1 MGKKNTV
8 MKVNIETEF
17 SECTAHAPASTAN
30 LGPGY
35 DVFGLGL
42 DVLEDI
48 VTIKINKSPKSI
60 KNNLKIITKGHGKK
74 NIPNDP
80 DYNTSGIVARKII
93 SEYNLYNYRCLIEIE
108 KNIPVGYGM
117 GSSAASAVATAI
129 SFNALFGLKMDE
141 NKLLDYSAEGELASA
156 GVKHY
161 DNIAG
166 SLFGNFVVIKTYPRL
181 EFIKIKAPKDL
192 IAVVCVPLIK
202 VPKRKTEASR
212 RVIPKKVLLE
222 KTVHNVANA
231 CSIVAGF
238 YTQDVNMICNGIND
252 CIIEPARKKTIP
264 GYDKLKKRSL
274 EEGAMAFTISG
285 AGPSSIA
292 FLNSRKK
299 GLHLAGVM
307 REEYKKLD
315 IKCET
320 YLAKP
325 SDGSKIVSKK

>member
-1 MGKKNTV
+1 
-8 MKVNIETEF
+8 MKFNESEF
-17 SECTAHAPASTAN
+17 SECTACAPASTAN

-42 DVLEDI
+42 DALEDI
-48 VTIKINKSPKSI
+48 VTVKIKKKSKSI
-60 KNNLKIITKGHGKK
+60 KNNLKIIIKGNGKK
-74 NIPNDP
+74 DIPNNP
-80 DYNTSGIVARKII
+80 NYNTAGIVARKII
-93 SEYNLYNYRCLIEIE
+93 SEYNLYRYSCLIEIE
-108 KNIPVGYGM
+108 KNIPAGYGM

-129 SFNALFGLKMDE
+129 SFNSLFGLDLDE

-166 SLFGNFVVIKTYPRL
+166 SLFGNFVIIKTYPKL
-181 EFIKIKAPKDL
+181 EFIKIKSPTDL
-192 IAVVCVPLIK
+192 IVVVCVPLIK
-202 VPKRKTEASR
+202 VPKMKTEISR
-212 RVIPKKVLLE
+212 KLIPKRVSLE
-222 KTVHNVANA
+222 KTVHNIANA

-238 YTQDVNMICNGIND
+238 YNQDVNMICNGIND
-252 CIIEPARKKTIP
+252 CIIEPARKKMIP
-264 GYDKLKKRSL
+264 GYDKIKKKSM

-299 GLHLAGVM
+299 GLHLAEVM
-307 REEYKKLD
+307 KEEYKKID
-315 IKCET
+315 IECET

-325 SDGSKIVSKK
+325 SDGSKIISKK

>member
-1 MGKKNTV
+1 
-8 MKVNIETEF
+8 MKFNESEF
-17 SECTAHAPASTAN
+17 SECTACAPASTAN

-42 DVLEDI
+42 DALEDI
-48 VTIKINKSPKSI
+48 VTVKIKKKSKSVR
-60 KNNLKIITKGHGKK
+60 NNLKIIIKGNGKK
-74 NIPNDP
+74 DIPNNP
-80 DYNTSGIVARKII
+80 NYNTAGIVARKII
-93 SEYNLYNYRCLIEIE
+93 SEYNLYSYSCLIEIE
-108 KNIPVGYGM
+108 KNIPAGYGM

-129 SFNALFGLKMDE
+129 SFNSLFGLDLDE

-166 SLFGNFVVIKTYPRL
+166 SLFGNFVIIKTYPKL
-181 EFIKIKAPKDL
+181 EFIKIKSPNDL
-192 IAVVCVPLIK
+192 IVVVCVPLIK
-202 VPKRKTEASR
+202 VPKMKTEISR
-212 RVIPKKVLLE
+212 KLLPKRVLLE
-222 KTVHNVANA
+222 KTIHNIANA

-238 YTQDVNMICNGIND
+238 YNQDVNMICNGIND
-252 CIIEPARKKTIP
+252 CIIEPARKKMIP
-264 GYDKLKKRSL
+264 GYDKIKKRSM

-299 GLHLAGVM
+299 GLHLAEVM
-307 REEYKKLD
+307 KEEYKK
-315 IKCET
+315 IGIECET

-325 SDGSKIVSKK
+325 SDGSKIISKK

>member
-1 MGKKNTV
+1 
-8 MKVNIETEF
+8 MKVNVDSEF
-17 SECTAHAPASTAN
+17 SECTARAPASTAN

-48 VTIKINKSPKSI
+48 VTVKIKKKSNSI
-60 KNNLKIITKGHGKK
+60 KNNLKIIIKGNGKK
-74 NIPNDP
+74 DIPNNP
-80 DYNTSGIVARKII
+80 NYNTAGIVARKII
-93 SEYNLYNYRCLIEIE
+93 SEYNLYNYSCLIEIE
-108 KNIPVGYGM
+108 KNIPAGYGM

-129 SFNALFGLKMDE
+129 SFNSLFGLDLDE

-166 SLFGNFVVIKTYPRL
+166 SLFGNFVIIKTFPKL
-181 EFIKIKAPKDL
+181 EFIRIKSPNDL
-192 IAVVCVPLIK
+192 IVVVCVPLIK
-202 VPKRKTEASR
+202 VPKMKTEVSR
-212 RVIPKKVLLE
+212 RLIPKRVLLE

-238 YTQDVNMICNGIND
+238 YNQDVNMICNGIND
-252 CIIEPARKKTIP
+252 CIIEPARKKVIP
-264 GYDKLKKRSL
+264 GYDKIKKRSL

-299 GLHLAGVM
+299 GLHLTEVM
-307 REEYKKLD
+307 KEEYKK
-315 IKCET
+315 IGIRCET

-325 SDGSKIVSKK
+325 SNGSTIISKK

>member
-1 MGKKNTV
+1 
-8 MKVNIETEF
+8 MKINVENEF
-17 SECTAHAPASTAN
+17 SECTACAPASTAN

-42 DVLEDI
+42 DALEDI
-48 VTIKINKSPKSI
+48 VTVKIKKNSKSI
-60 KNNLKIITKGHGKK
+60 NNNLKIIIKGNGKK
-74 NIPNDP
+74 GIPNIPN
-80 DYNTSGIVARKII
+80 YNTAGIVARKII
-93 SEYNLYNYRCLIEIE
+93 SEYNLYRYSCLIEIE
-108 KNIPVGYGM
+108 KNIPAGYGM

-129 SFNALFGLKMDE
+129 SFNSLFGLELDE

-166 SLFGNFVVIKTYPRL
+166 SLFGNFVIIKTYPKL
-181 EFIKIKAPKDL
+181 EFIKIKSPNDL
-192 IAVVCVPLIK
+192 IVVVCVPLIK
-202 VPKRKTEASR
+202 VPKMKTEISR
-212 RVIPKKVLLE
+212 KLIPKRVLLE
-222 KTVHNVANA
+222 KTIHNIANA

-238 YTQDVNMICNGIND
+238 YNQDVNMICNGIND
-252 CIIEPARKKTIP
+252 CIIEPARKKMIP
-264 GYDKLKKRSL
+264 GYDKIKKRSM

-299 GLHLAGVM
+299 GLHLAEVM
-307 REEYKKLD
+307 KEEYKK
-315 IKCET
+315 IGIGCET

-325 SDGSKIVSKK
+325 SDGSKIISKK

>member
-1 MGKKNTV
+1 MEKRDTI

-42 DVLEDI
+42 DALEDI
-48 VTIKINKSPKSI
+48 VTVKINKSPKTI
-60 KNNLKIITKGHGKK
+60 KNNIKIIMKGYGKK

-80 DYNTSGIVARKII
+80 DYNTAGIVARKII
-93 SEYNLYNYRCLIEIE
+93 SEYNLHNYRCLIEIE
-108 KNIPVGYGM
+108 KNIPAGYGM

-129 SFNALFGLKMDE
+129 SFNSLFGLKMDE
-141 NKLLDYSAEGELASA
+141 NKLLDYSAEGELVSA

-166 SLFGNFVVIKTYPRL
+166 SLFGNFVVVKTHPKL
-181 EFIKIKAPKDL
+181 EFIKIKSPNDL
-192 IAVVCVPLIK
+192 ILVVCVPLIK
-202 VPKRKTEASR
+202 VPKMKTEVSR
-212 RVIPKKVLLE
+212 KVIPKKVSLE
-222 KTVHNVANA
+222 KTVHNIANA

-238 YTQDVNMICNGIND
+238 YNQDVNMICNGIND
-252 CIIEPARKKTIP
+252 CIIEPVRKKMIP
-264 GYDKLKKRSL
+264 GYDRVKKRSM

-292 FLNSRKK
+292 FLNSKKK
-299 GLHLAGVM
+299 GLHLAEVM

-315 IKCET
+315 IKCKT
-320 YLAKP
+320 YLTKP
-325 SDGSKIVSKK
+325 SSGSKIVSKK

>member
-1 MGKKNTV
+1 MERRDTT
-8 MKVNIETEF
+8 MKVNIETKF
-17 SECTAHAPASTAN
+17 TECTAHAPASTAN

-42 DVLEDI
+42 DALEDI
-48 VTIKINKSPKSI
+48 VTVKINKSPKTI

-93 SEYNLYNYRCLIEIE
+93 SDYNLHNYRCLIEIE

-129 SFNALFGLKMDE
+129 SFNSLFGLEMDE

-161 DNIAG
+161 DNIAA
-166 SLFGNFVVIKTYPRL
+166 SLFGNFVVVKTYPRL

-192 IAVVCVPLIK
+192 IVVICVPQIK
-202 VPKRKTEASR
+202 VPNMKTEVSR
-212 RVIPKKVLLE
+212 KIIPRKVNLE
-222 KTVHNVANA
+222 KAVHNIANA

-238 YTQDVNMICNGIND
+238 CNQDINMICNGIND
-252 CIIEPARKKTIP
+252 CIVEPVRKKMIP
-264 GYDKLKKRSL
+264 GYDELKKRSM

-292 FLNSRKK
+292 FSNSRKK
-299 GLHLAGVM
+299 SLHLAEVM

-320 YLAKP
+320 FLNRP
-325 SDGSKIVSKK
+325 SNGSKIVSKK

>member
-1 MGKKNTV
+1 
-8 MKVNIETEF
+8 MKVNVDSEF
-17 SECTAHAPASTAN
+17 SECTARAPASTAN

-48 VTIKINKSPKSI
+48 VTVKIKKKSNSI
-60 KNNLKIITKGHGKK
+60 KNNLKIIIRGNGKK
-74 NIPNDP
+74 DIPNNP
-80 DYNTSGIVARKII
+80 NYNTAGIVARKII
-93 SEYNLYNYRCLIEIE
+93 SEYSLYNYSYVIEIE
-108 KNIPVGYGM
+108 KNIPAGYGM

-129 SFNALFGLKMDE
+129 SFNSLFGLDLDE

-166 SLFGNFVVIKTYPRL
+166 SLFGNFVIIKTYPKL
-181 EFIKIKAPKDL
+181 EFIRIKSPNDL
-192 IAVVCVPLIK
+192 IAVVCVPLIN
-202 VPKRKTEASR
+202 VPKMKTEVSR
-212 RVIPKKVLLE
+212 RLIPKRVLLE

-238 YTQDVNMICNGIND
+238 YNQDVNMICNGIND
-252 CIIEPARKKTIP
+252 CIIEPARKKVIP
-264 GYDKLKKRSL
+264 GYDKIKKRSL

-299 GLHLAGVM
+299 GLHLTEVM
-307 REEYKKLD
+307 KEEYKK
-315 IKCET
+315 IGIRCET
-320 YLAKP
+320 YVAKP
-325 SDGSKIVSKK
+325 SKGSTIISKK

>member
-1 MGKKNTV
+1 
-8 MKVNIETEF
+8 MKFNESEF
-17 SECTAHAPASTAN
+17 SECTACAPASTAN

-42 DVLEDI
+42 DALEDI
-48 VTIKINKSPKSI
+48 VTVKIKKKSKSI
-60 KNNLKIITKGHGKK
+60 RNNLKIIIKGNGKK
-74 NIPNDP
+74 DIPNNP
-80 DYNTSGIVARKII
+80 NYNTAGIVARKII
-93 SEYNLYNYRCLIEIE
+93 SEYNLYSYSCLIEIE
-108 KNIPVGYGM
+108 KNIPAGYGM

-129 SFNALFGLKMDE
+129 SFNSLFGLDLDE

-166 SLFGNFVVIKTYPRL
+166 SLFGNFVIIKTYPKL
-181 EFIKIKAPKDL
+181 EFIKIKSPNDL
-192 IAVVCVPLIK
+192 IVVVCVPLIK
-202 VPKRKTEASR
+202 VPKMKTEISR
-212 RVIPKKVLLE
+212 KLLPKRVLLE
-222 KTVHNVANA
+222 KTIHNIANA

-238 YTQDVNMICNGIND
+238 YNQDVNMICNGIND
-252 CIIEPARKKTIP
+252 CIIEPARKKMIP
-264 GYDKLKKRSL
+264 GYDKIKKRSM

-299 GLHLAGVM
+299 GLHLAEVM
-307 REEYKKLD
+307 KEEYKK
-315 IKCET
+315 IGIECET

-325 SDGSKIVSKK
+325 SDGSKIISKK